1 MDDRELILYYRARAA
16 EYEQI
21 YYRDKP
27 DRRAELE
34 AEGKRLE
41 RLVAGRTVL
50 DIPCGTGYWLK
61 RMSRTADHV
70 VGADI
75 AGEMVSQAKDKT
87 VSGPVDFVL
96 SDLYR
101 PAFAADSFDVVA
113 LGFWFSHHPRQ
124 TYDHLYDIVTYP
136 LRSSGLIWMIDNNPP
151 AERPMF
157 QSAGQDKHGNHYT
170 RRQLKDGREFV
181 ILKNYFSRDQL
192 EAVFSRRF
200 RIERLT
206 CGRNYWSVVLAPK

>member
-1 MDDRELILYYRARAA
+1 MVDRELIRYYRARAA

-27 DRRAELE
+27 GRRAELE

-41 RLVAGRTVL
+41 QLVTERTVL
-50 DIPCGTGYWLK
+50 DIPCGTGYWLQ

-75 AGEMVSQAKDKT
+75 AMEMIEQARDKT

-96 SDLYR
+96 SDLYS
-101 PAFAADSFDVVA
+101 PAFAADSFDVIA
-113 LGFWFSHHPRQ
+113 LGFWFSHHPHQSYNRLF
-124 TYDHLYDIVTYP
+124 DMITYP
-136 LRSSGLIWMIDNNPP
+136 LRSSGLVWMIDNNPP
-151 AERPMF
+151 AERPVF
-157 QSAGQDKHGNHYT
+157 QSAGQDKHSNHYV
-170 RRQLKDGREFV
+170 RRYLEDDTEFT
-181 ILKNYFSRDQL
+181 ILKNYFTRDQL
-192 EAVFSRRF
+192 EAVFSPRF